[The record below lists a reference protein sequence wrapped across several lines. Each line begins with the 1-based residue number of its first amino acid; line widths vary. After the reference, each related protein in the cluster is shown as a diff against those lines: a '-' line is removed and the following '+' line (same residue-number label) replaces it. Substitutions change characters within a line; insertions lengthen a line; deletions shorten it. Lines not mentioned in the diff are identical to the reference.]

1 MSNIEPVSPRMGFD
15 TAPFKND
22 SNNFKKQ
29 LAASIQN
36 RKQKLNQKNASDGC
50 CNCINYRQ

>member
-15 TAPFKND
+15 TAPFKTIQTI
-22 SNNFKKQ
+22 KKQ

>member
-22 SNNFKKQ
+22 SNNLKSS
-29 LAASIQN
+29 L
-36 RKQKLNQKNASDGC
+36 RH
-50 CNCINYRQ
+50 